1 MKHIPMRAP
10 AQSPVHLQNRW
21 RTHGQ
26 LGASLIEVL
35 VAILLLSFGM
45 LSLGGMLAYAVQMP
59 KLAGNRAMA
68 VALASGHIERMRS
81 NVKGFTDGNYD
92 ENLSYNNTLN
102 LPSLS
107 DCAYPDCTTMSLAT
121 MDTAYTNRLLR
132 KELPAGGM
140 RVERDT
146 ASGPTDGNLWIIW
159 NEPATFAALNPTS
172 SDNCPSQVADFV
184 DPKPRCLYVRFKL

>member
-45 LSLGGMLAYAVQMP
+45 LSLGGMLAYAV
-59 KLAGNRAMA
+59 
-68 VALASGHIERMRS
+68 RMRS